1 MNYYTY
7 VEYLLK
13 NYNEL
18 VQEIKDIK
26 ELIEEDYYDVVN
38 STLND
43 YEEREVIEEIN
54 YKRFQGEV
62 VKTSHIKDKTPVI
75 AMIYKE
81 VAKKRQ
87 REGNCELKKVISIN
101 ERELKKLN
109 KAMDRLPSI
118 KREIL
123 SELYFEGRSYRQVSF
138 KFSISE
144 STLSRYRKSAIEYI
158 AASFS
163 VEALV

>member
-13 NYNEL
+13 NYNAL
-18 VQEIKDIK
+18 VQELKDLK
-26 ELIEEDYYDVVN
+26 ELIEEEKSYASGN
-38 STLND
+38 NTLKD
-43 YEEREVIEEIN
+43 YEEREVIEELS

-62 VKTSHIKDKTPVI
+62 VKTSHINDKTPVI
-75 AMIYKE
+75 AMIYRE
-81 VAKKRQ
+81 VAKNRT
-87 REGNCELKKVISIN
+87 REVSSELKKVISIN

-123 SELYFEGRSYRQVSF
+123 SQLYFEGRSYRQVSYRL
-138 KFSISE
+138 SISE
-144 STLSRYRKSAIEYI
+144 STLSRHRKSAIEYI
-158 AASFS
+158 AASF
-163 VEALV
+163 L